1 MPKVGHRLREWA
13 HFKALMKNPDQCK
26 AWVKSALLP
35 RLNAA
40 LKKFHDNAAAKNQGT
55 IATDWMFGDI
65 KPSHFRLVLQNPH
78 DIDNQAETPFT
89 IELIDFGASHR
100 RKKLETKVEEIREDS
115 GAEAYSL
122 AAWLRLCDET
132 YKDTSSQEGFDSQ
145 KDSSSDDAGPKAGP
159 SGVGRSG
166 HSSPQPG
173 AEVQPATQGE
183 TVHPDDHSDPPR
195 AATATPPGAHDDGT
209 HGSEGSCNCCKTQ

>member
-13 HFKALMKNPDQCK
+13 HFRALMKNPEQCRT
-26 AWVKSALLP
+26 WVRSTLLP
-35 RLNAA
+35 HLNGA
-40 LKKFHDNAAAKNQGT
+40 LQKFHDKAAAKNQGT
-55 IATDWMFGDI
+55 NPRDWMFGDI
-65 KPSHFRLVLQNPH
+65 KPSHSRLVLQNPR

-100 RKKLETKVEEIREDS
+100 RKRLETKVEEIREES

-122 AAWLRLCDET
+122 APWIRLCDEA

-183 TVHPDDHSDPPR
+183 TVHPDDHSYPPR